1 MTPFK
6 DRAIQKHGQDVQ
18 MTQDVPDDSGIPVK
32 LELADLKK
40 NGKAS
45 YNQV

>member
-6 DRAIQKHGQDVQ
+6 DRAIQKHGQNV
-18 MTQDVPDDSGIPVK
+18 VDSGIPVK

-45 YNQV
+45 DNQV